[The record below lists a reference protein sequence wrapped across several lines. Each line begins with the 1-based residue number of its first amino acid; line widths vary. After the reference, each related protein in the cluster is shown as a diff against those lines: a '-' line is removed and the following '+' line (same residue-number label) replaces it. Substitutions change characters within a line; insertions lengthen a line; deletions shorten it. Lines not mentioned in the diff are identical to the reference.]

1 MGLVGEQRHPSLLWW
16 GRVLAMDLWHAA
28 WDSLDMGSQMYVH
41 VSPGVDVL
49 ESFSVS
55 LAEYTTSVAL

>member
-1 MGLVGEQRHPSLLWW
+1 M
-16 GRVLAMDLWHAA
+16 AMDLWHAV